1 MKIQEINHQH
11 CQKWIIGLLQS
22 QFHFQTVYTEKRAA
36 YFSTEA
42 LGDVRHTH
50 MMNCF
55 KVLGKLLPCH
65 VVYCF
70 TNFSCT
76 FLYPK
81 KGENQYWYFFDIWS
95 IVHFNNAM
103 QKTTTTYRNR
113 QYFSLLDCNWAKSYR
128 KSTEQKLVTKI
139 QMLRLKGAN
148 CTVIENCWNKS
159 HIGSSTLQGGT
170 KVMVQFASFDWTIN
184 FAPPHDGNHI
194 CWLPDWCYRLSRQ
207 ENTHLRVEQ

>member
-1 MKIQEINHQH
+1 MWFIVLQIFRVPFCNQRKGKIS
-11 CQKWIIGLLQS
+11 IGMFLTFDPLFILTMQCRKLQ
-22 QFHFQTVYTEKRAA
+22 
-36 YFSTEA
+36 
-42 LGDVRHTH
+42 L
-50 MMNCF
+50 C
-55 KVLGKLLPCH
+55 
-65 VVYCF
+65 
-70 TNFSCT
+70 
-76 FLYPK
+76 
-81 KGENQYWYFFDIWS
+81 
-95 IVHFNNAM
+95 
-103 QKTTTTYRNR
+103 TYRNR
-113 QYFSLLDCNWAKSYR
+113 QYFSLLDCSWTKSYR

-139 QMLRLKGAN
+139 QMLRSKGAN